1 MNITNRGDTTSII
14 LDSGITVEFDAPKM
28 RRLTGN
34 EQARYIGQ
42 LLAAAVQ
49 QAVEPKE
56 KPRAHS
62 QQSPVQEV
70 RQGPPRPAQ
79 EVAAGSPGQLR
90 GASGATSQEETEEEV
105 TVPGGCYTPEEIAD
119 QMRQA
124 DGLE

>member
-56 KPRAHS
+56 KPRAV
-62 QQSPVQEV
+62 QVQSPAKVDV
-70 RQGPPRPAQ
+70 REQARDGQRVGAGHAQGSQAPPAR
-79 EVAAGSPGQLR
+79 
-90 GASGATSQEETEEEV
+90 QEETQEV